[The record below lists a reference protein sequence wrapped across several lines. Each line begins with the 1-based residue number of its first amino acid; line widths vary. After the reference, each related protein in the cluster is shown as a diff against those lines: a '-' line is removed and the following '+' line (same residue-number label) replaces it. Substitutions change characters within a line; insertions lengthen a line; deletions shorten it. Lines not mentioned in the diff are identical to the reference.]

1 MVQLAI
7 EIGID
12 NVRAVIKKGG
22 DYNIVP
28 LGLIGTP
35 YSCPPICLN
44 IGKEYKFGEVA
55 KLNAVFKPDET
66 IFLSDYAQKGSIKK
80 KALIAFI
87 NYVCQ
92 RVFVTFK
99 DNVSD
104 ITFIVPPCLNNPNI
118 QRFLSECIID
128 SGHSPI
134 STSDSTLSFVKSNFN
149 VAQGDKLCIIDM
161 RDYPSYAAIVS
172 RSQYSYSTLGIVEL
186 TDLSFK
192 DCENF
197 IEDKMMSSQH
207 DNVETFESVVISTS
221 LSQYGLMCLIKGEDA
236 HIPMLFSS
244 CDCIIPNEAFR
255 DWIISKIEK
264 VWCQIQSLSQDLKI
278 PLNQINQVV
287 MLGQLFQSD
296 YLCENLKKCFFG
308 SGCNPKFALLSKPND
323 DWIMCLSSL
332 KTNFQSSSFALQL

>member
-44 IGKEYKFGEVA
+44 IGKEYEFGEVA
-55 KLNAVFKPDET
+55 KLNAVFKPNET
-66 IFLSDYAQKGSIKK
+66 IFLSDYAQKGSITK

-92 RVFVTFK
+92 RVFATFK

-104 ITFIVPPCLNNPNI
+104 ITFIVPPCLNNPII

-161 RDYPSYAAIVS
+161 RDFPSYAAIVS
-172 RSQYSYSTLGIVEL
+172 RSQHSYCTLGSAEL
-186 TDLSFK
+186 AELSFK

-197 IEDKMMSSQH
+197 IEDKISSCQGDNTETL
-207 DNVETFESVVISTS
+207 DNVVIGTS
-221 LSQYGLMCLIKGEDA
+221 LSQFGLMNLMAGKDA
-236 HIPMLFSS
+236 HIPLPFSS
-244 CDCIIPNEAFR
+244 RDCIISLAAFQN
-255 DWIISKIEK
+255 WISPKIDK
-264 VWCQIQSLSQDLKI
+264 VWSQIQSLSQDLKT
-278 PLNQINQVV
+278 PMNQINQIVL
-287 MLGQLFQSD
+287 LGQLFQSD
-296 YLCENLKKCFFG
+296 YLCEQLKKCFLG
-308 SGCNPKFALLSKPND
+308 YGCNPRFTILSKPND
-323 DWIMCLSSL
+323 EWGICLSSL
-332 KTNFQSSSFALQL
+332 KTNFQSSGCALEL